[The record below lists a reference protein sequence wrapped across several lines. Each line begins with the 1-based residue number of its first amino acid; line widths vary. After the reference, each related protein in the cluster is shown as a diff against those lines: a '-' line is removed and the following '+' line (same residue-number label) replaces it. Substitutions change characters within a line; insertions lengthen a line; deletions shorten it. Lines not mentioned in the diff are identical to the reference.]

1 MGFETEFNWVLKL
14 SLEKKDLEN
23 LVDGKT
29 IGFEKSEERV
39 YPVDMNIFLV
49 DLDWNALGYV
59 KVERCMYEKGRTVGE
74 YKLGRL
80 FGEEEKENYTE
91 LLKEMYQK

>member
-23 LVDGKT
+23 LAEGKT
-29 IGFEKSEERV
+29 IEFEKSEERV

-59 KVERCMYEKGRTVGE
+59 NVERGIYGKGRTVGE
-74 YKLGRL
+74 CKLGRL